1 METVNIPDTK
11 LVRDIH
17 SKALLNTDR
26 AGLNDYLMKKEI
38 AKKQIEENNESK
50 MRLAKLEEDMN
61 ELKSLMREIA
71 SMRKV

>member
-26 AGLNDYLMKKEI
+26 AGLNDYLMKKEL
-38 AKKQIEENNESK
+38 AKKQIEEHNESK